1 MILDKE
7 NREFIK
13 NHALEDTPK
22 ECCGFL
28 YSDEDTGLVKTK
40 KARNIAKE
48 KNISFSVDTL
58 DYFKTSN
65 LGQIKAI
72 YHSHTNGNPDFSL
85 KDKEDSLKHK
95 IDFVLYDLTSDTFKV
110 FRHEHEKI
118 EILEKKFKWG
128 QSDCISLVQDYLNKS
143 VGYNLLLPKSLND
156 RDSKWRAKSKSF
168 VEETFELNK
177 KNLIKV
183 SFNTIEDL
191 KQGDIL
197 CFSIKDNVDHFG
209 VYISNNNFLHHKIGR
224 RPNCEKIDKYFK
236 NLTQVYRY
244 NNGR

>member
-95 IDFVLYDLTSDTFKV
+95 IDFVLYDLTSDIFKV
-110 FRHEHEKI
+110 MERRLYYYIGHPSA
-118 EILEKKFKWG
+118 L
-128 QSDCISLVQDYLNKS
+128 LV
-143 VGYNLLLPKSLND
+143 
-156 RDSKWRAKSKSF
+156 W
-168 VEETFELNK
+168 
-177 KNLIKV
+177 
-183 SFNTIEDL
+183 
-191 KQGDIL
+191 
-197 CFSIKDNVDHFG
+197 FSG
-209 VYISNNNFLHHKIGR
+209 LSGL
-224 RPNCEKIDKYFK
+224 
-236 NLTQVYRY
+236 
-244 NNGR
+244 

>member
-28 YSDEDTGLVKTK
+28 YLDEDTGLVKTK

-65 LGQIKAI
+65 LGQIEAI

-95 IDFVLYDLTSDTFKV
+95 IDFVLYDIASDCFKV
-110 FRHEHEKI
+110 FKHEKSEV
-118 EILEKKFKWG
+118 EIFEKKFKWG
-128 QSDCISLVQDYLNKS
+128 ESDCLSLLQNYFKKTMNYDI
-143 VGYNLLLPKSLND
+143 LLPNFSNS
-156 RDSKWRAKSKSF
+156 REFEWRKNSYNF
-168 VEETFELNK
+168 VQKTFELNK
-177 KNLIKV
+177 D
-183 SFNTIEDL
+183 SFDIIEFKKIEDL
-191 KQGDIL
+191 QKGDVL
-197 CFSIKDNVDHFG
+197 CFSLKKKTDHCG
-209 VYISNNNFLHHKIGR
+209 IYISNNNFLHHKIGR
-224 RPNCEKIDKYFK
+224 RPNCEKIDEYFN

-244 NNGR
+244 NNA